1 MEASKQQQ
9 IEDIFKSL
17 DIAYSVVGS
26 NIMLKMD
33 GVIRVN
39 ELMSEPTP
47 DSNLMDALLE
57 LAATNKMCKNILV
70 TSGYLAPDPPPMAT
84 IGDHEAEEDFAASE
98 EEEQS
103 APTPPPEFERE
114 KIEW

>member
-1 MEASKQQQ
+1 MEASRQQQ
-9 IEDIFKSL
+9 IEDIFKRL

-47 DSNLMDALLE
+47 DSTLMDALLE
-57 LAATNKMCKNILV
+57 LAPTNKMCKNILV

-84 IGDHEAEEDFAASE
+84 IGRAEEEEDFTVTE
-98 EEEQS
+98 EEPTEV
-103 APTPPPEFERE
+103 TPPPEFNRE

>member
-9 IEDIFKSL
+9 IEDIFKRL
-17 DIAYSVVGS
+17 DIDYSVVGS

-39 ELMSEPTP
+39 ELMSEPAR
-47 DSNLMDALLE
+47 DSDLMVALLE

-70 TSGYLAPDPPPMAT
+70 TTGYLAPDPPPMAT
-84 IGDHEAEEDFAASE
+84 IGDPEAEEDFAASE